1 MPPWADALSA
11 AKGERDRGRVVD
23 ALLLLPPPFECR
35 RAFFAVAVA
44 VAAGAGAGR
53 AGPAAG
59 SAGGGGGGGGG
70 CAWKEALGIKCF
82 WVWVELWVVK
92 DPPGNLKLGSEDCV
106 ILMLSPHTMH
116 SLESLRLDPEW
127 QK

>member
-44 VAAGAGAGR
+44 AGAGAGR

-59 SAGGGGGGGGG
+59 SAGGGGGGGG

-106 ILMLSPHTMH
+106 IRMLSPHTMH

>member
-1 MPPWADALSA
+1 VPPWADALSA

-23 ALLLLPPPFECR
+23 ALLPPPFECR

-44 VAAGAGAGR
+44 AGAGAGPV
-53 AGPAAG
+53 GPAAG
-59 SAGGGGGGGGG
+59 SAGGGGGGC
-70 CAWKEALGIKCF
+70 CAWKEALGIECF

-106 ILMLSPHTMH
+106 ILMLSHITHTMH
-116 SLESLRLDPEW
+116 LLELLRLDPEW